1 MLVPIAPEMVVDKD
15 PSIAR
20 LIKETL
26 DIDDYYVAIAP
37 DPTDEE
43 VATARAT
50 LRRITEGT

>member
-1 MLVPIAPEMVVDKD
+1 MVVDKD